1 MLTSKRVYYWNG
13 SLNEL
18 KAYTEDNLC
27 WKGVWK
33 SPGGDVKQF
42 VNTKYSFK
50 WHGPKN
56 KMLTIV
62 QDDEE
67 NALSDAFKRLAITE
81 EGNFGN
87 CGIESDREAVN
98 KTQESCQGCSK
109 SDTAIAELQ
118 LDVAML
124 SALLHKNQ
132 ETISSQSTQM
142 QEFDVLIQKLM
153 CDNKEKSSELQ
164 VIKAKV
170 RELINARGNY
180 IQINK
185 VDAQTKVSEFIQR
198 SELSVPEVKHMGN
211 RTKIAESIQFNNN
224 SPSRVKESAADV
236 CILDCNGNDKSISD
250 ISVIMHEDRRTIET
264 NQPHKNEDKRSKLH
278 NTNLC
283 RDAAPNRSSNV
294 RNNDKQHGDLHT
306 SNTSLNNNPNIEA
319 LGPQQK
325 IPVRITNRGHVTSNR
340 TEQSRKKRV
349 RSYVHNNQRSNGGPL
364 GSHYGSL
371 SSTDLH
377 ESNADFFRTV
387 PVRKQKDPCLPRKI
401 SRDKILF
408 YRFHY

>member
-1 MLTSKRVYYWNG
+1 
-13 SLNEL
+13 
-18 KAYTEDNLC
+18 
-27 WKGVWK
+27 
-33 SPGGDVKQF
+33 
-42 VNTKYSFK
+42 
-50 WHGPKN
+50 
-56 KMLTIV
+56 
-62 QDDEE
+62 
-67 NALSDAFKRLAITE
+67 
-81 EGNFGN
+81 
-87 CGIESDREAVN
+87 
-98 KTQESCQGCSK
+98 
-109 SDTAIAELQ
+109 
-118 LDVAML
+118 ML

-142 QEFDVLIQKLM
+142 QEFDILIQKLM

-198 SELSVPEVKHMGN
+198 SELSVPDVKHMGN

-236 CILDCNGNDKSISD
+236 CILDCNGNDKSILN

-264 NQPHKNEDKRSKLH
+264 NQPYKNEDKRSKLH

-283 RDAAPNRSSNV
+283 KDAAPNRSSNV

-319 LGPQQK
+319 PGPQQK

-387 PVRKQKDPCLPRKI
+387 PVRKQKDPCLPQKI